1 MKKMFIYDVA
11 GYTFEDIEAFGKA
24 WKAAKEK
31 ATALHCAI
39 YRTVRKGET
48 ERREVFF
55 KGGCFNDVKY
65 ADIHEV
71 MIF

>member
-1 MKKMFIYDVA
+1 MEKMFIYDVA
-11 GYTFEDIEAFGKA
+11 GYTFEDTEAFGKA

-31 ATALHCAI
+31 AATLHCAI

-48 ERREVFF
+48 ERREVYF
-55 KGGCFNDVKY
+55 KAGCFNNVKY

>member
-11 GYTFEDIEAFGKA
+11 GYTFEDTEAFGKA

-39 YRTVRKGET
+39 YRTVRKDET
-48 ERREVFF
+48 ERREVFY
-55 KGGCFNDVKY
+55 KAGCFNNVKY
-65 ADIHEV
+65 ADIREV

>member
-11 GYTFEDIEAFGKA
+11 GQQFCDTEAFGEG

-31 ATALHCAI
+31 AAALHCAI

-48 ERREVFF
+48 ERREVFY

-65 ADIHEV
+65 ANVREV

>member
-11 GYTFEDIEAFGKA
+11 GYTFEDTEAFGKA

-31 ATALHCAI
+31 AAALHCAI
-39 YRTVRKGET
+39 YRTVRKSET
-48 ERREVFF
+48 ERREVYY
-55 KGGCFNDVKY
+55 KAGCFNDVKY
-65 ADIHEV
+65 AGIHEV

>member
-1 MKKMFIYDVA
+1 MKKIFIYDVA
-11 GYTFEDIEAFGKA
+11 GYTFEDTEAFGKA

-48 ERREVFF
+48 EHREVFF

-65 ADIHEV
+65 ADVREV